1 MNNQMNQVT
10 IGSYLAQRLEEVGVR
25 DYFAIP
31 GDFNLSL
38 LDELLKNP
46 RLKMI
51 NCCNE
56 LNAGYAADGYARENG
71 VAALLLT
78 FGVGGLSAVNAV
90 AGAFAEDL
98 PVIVV
103 SGGPNVSS
111 LVENR
116 ILHHTL
122 ALPEEGDKFVLS
134 VYKEIT
140 AHAVV
145 IREPSTAAFRIDEA
159 IRIALSVRKPVYIE
173 IACNLAGAMISKPN
187 ILTLTPTRQSDPGSL
202 QKALKHAAAFLNGA
216 RQPVLVAGSRLRAG
230 NAAGAFKSVASK
242 CAYGVACMPNAKSF
256 FPETDPQFI
265 GIYWGS
271 ASSPGCREVVESS
284 DAYLFA
290 GPIFSDYTT
299 VGFSALIQPARLV
312 EASPERIL
320 VEGQVYHGIVLSEFL
335 EGLASRLNSNATSL
349 DAYLR
354 IKVAATVAPPVS
366 CGEVSLS
373 TRCLFHHINECLDGT
388 TTVVAETGDSWF
400 NGMDL
405 HLPEGC
411 KFEIQMQYGSI
422 GWSVGAFLGLAAA
435 NPQRRVIGLIGDG
448 SFQMTAQEVST
459 ILRYN
464 CSGIIF
470 LMNNGAYTI
479 EVMIHD
485 GPYNTLQNWN
495 YAAMVETLKGQSAI
509 LSQVVRSEKEL
520 VAALK
525 KSKTFKG
532 LTFIEVILNRT
543 DCNKAL
549 LGWGTAVADYNG
561 GKGKASG

>member
-1 MNNQMNQVT
+1 MNQVT
-10 IGSYLAQRLEEVGVR
+10 VGSYLAQRLEEIGIR

-71 VAALLLT
+71 VSALILT

-98 PVIVV
+98 PVIVI

-111 LVENR
+111 LMENR
-116 ILHHTL
+116 TLHHTL
-122 ALPEEGDKFVLS
+122 AQPEEGAKFVVA

-145 IREPSTAAFRIDEA
+145 IREVATAAFRIDEA
-159 IRIALSVRKPVYIE
+159 IRIALSTRKPVYIE
-173 IACNLAGAMISKPN
+173 IACNLAGALISRPHV
-187 ILTLTPTRQSDPGSL
+187 LTLLPSPKSDPGSL
-202 QKALKHAAAFLNGA
+202 QKALEHVAAFLNKA
-216 RQPVLVAGSRLRAG
+216 RQPVLVAGSQLRAG
-230 NAAGAFKSVASK
+230 DAMKAFESLSAS
-242 CAYGVACMPNAKSF
+242 CGYGVACMPNAKSF
-256 FPETDPQFI
+256 FPETNPQFM

-299 VGFSALIQPARLV
+299 VGFTALIQPSRLV

-320 VEGQVYHGIVLSEFL
+320 VEGQVYHGIVLAEFL
-335 EGLASRLNSNATSL
+335 TGLASRLNGNPTSL

-354 IKVAATVAPPVS
+354 VKETPCATSPAESEDRP
-366 CGEVSLS
+366 LS
-373 TRCLFHHINECLDGT
+373 TRRLFHQINKILDSRS
-388 TTVVAETGDSWF
+388 TVVAETGDSWF

-405 HLPEGC
+405 HLPDGC

-435 NPQRRVIGLIGDG
+435 NTERRVIGLIGDG
-448 SFQMTAQEVST
+448 SFQMTAQELST

-464 CSGIIF
+464 YSGIIF

-485 GPYNTLQNWN
+485 GPYNVLQNWN
-495 YAAMVETLKGQSAI
+495 YAVMVESLKDQSSL
-509 LSQVVRSEKEL
+509 LSLAVRTEQEL
-520 VAALK
+520 MAALERAQV
-525 KSKTFKG
+525 FKG
-532 LTFIEVILNRT
+532 LCFIEVVLDRT

-549 LGWGTAVADYNG
+549 MGWGTAVADYNG
-561 GKGKASG
+561 GKGR

>member
-1 MNNQMNQVT
+1 MNQVT
-10 IGSYLAQRLEEVGVR
+10 VGNYLAQRLEEIGVQ
-25 DYFAIP
+25 DYFTIP

-38 LDELLKNP
+38 LDELLENP
-46 RLKMI
+46 RLNMI

-56 LNAGYAADGYARENG
+56 LNAGYAADGYAREKG

-98 PVIVV
+98 PVIVI
-103 SGGPNVSS
+103 SGGPNVRS
-111 LVENR
+111 LMENR
-116 ILHHTL
+116 VLHHTL
-122 ALPEEGDKFVLS
+122 AEPEEGGKFVLS

-145 IREPSTAAFRIDEA
+145 IREASTAAFRIDEA
-159 IRIALSVRKPVYIE
+159 IRIALTVRKPVYIE
-173 IACNLAGAMISKPN
+173 IACNLASALISKPN
-187 ILTLTPTRQSDPGSL
+187 ALSLSSTRTSDPSSL
-202 QKALKHAAAFLNGA
+202 QQALEHVAAFLNGA

-230 NAAGAFKSVASK
+230 GTISAFASLAAK

-256 FPETDPQFI
+256 FPENNPQFM

-299 VGFSALIQPARLV
+299 VGFSALIQSARMV

-320 VEGQVYHGIVLSEFL
+320 VEGQVYHGIVLAEFL
-335 EGLASRLNSNATSL
+335 TELASKLKPNATSL

-354 IKVAATVAPPVS
+354 IKEAPQVTSPAAPKELA
-366 CGEVSLS
+366 LS
-373 TRCLFHHINECLDGT
+373 TRRLFYRINEILDET
-388 TTVVAETGDSWF
+388 TTIVAETGDSWF

-405 HLPEGC
+405 HLPDGC

-435 NPQRRVIGLIGDG
+435 NPKRRVIGLIGDG

-464 CSGIIF
+464 YSGIIF

-495 YAAMVETLKGQSAI
+495 YAAMVETLKWQASI
-509 LSQVVRSEKEL
+509 LSLVVRTEKEL

-525 KSKTFKG
+525 KSKSFQG
-532 LTFIEVILNRT
+532 LTFIEVILDRT

-549 LGWGTAVADYNG
+549 LGWGTAVADYNA
-561 GKGKASG
+561 GKDKAVG

>member
-1 MNNQMNQVT
+1 M
-10 IGSYLAQRLEEVGVR
+10 
-25 DYFAIP
+25 
-31 GDFNLSL
+31 
-38 LDELLKNP
+38 
-46 RLKMI
+46 
-51 NCCNE
+51 
-56 LNAGYAADGYARENG
+56 
-71 VAALLLT
+71 
-78 FGVGGLSAVNAV
+78 
-90 AGAFAEDL
+90 
-98 PVIVV
+98 
-103 SGGPNVSS
+103 
-111 LVENR
+111 ENR
-116 ILHHTL
+116 VLHHTL
-122 ALPEEGDKFVLS
+122 ARPEEGYKFILS
-134 VYKEIT
+134 AYKEIT

-145 IREPSTAAFRIDEA
+145 IREVSTAAFRIDEA
-159 IRIALSVRKPVYIE
+159 IRIALSAKKPVYIE
-173 IACNLAGAMISKPN
+173 IACNLAAALISRPN
-187 ILTLTPTRQSDPGSL
+187 TLSLMPTHKSDPGSL
-202 QKALKHAAAFLNGA
+202 KKALEHVSDFLNRS
-216 RQPVLVAGSRLRAG
+216 RQPVLVAGSRLRTG
-230 NAAGAFKSVASK
+230 NAIGEFEALASK
-242 CAYGVACMPNAKSF
+242 CSYGVACMPNAKSF
-256 FPETDPQFI
+256 FPETNAQFM

-312 EASPERIL
+312 EASTERIL

-335 EGLASRLNSNATSL
+335 TGLASKLISNPTSL

-354 IKVAATVAPPVS
+354 IKETAHVTPPATPKKQA
-366 CGEVSLS
+366 LT
-373 TRCLFHHINECLDGT
+373 TRQLFHHINESLDGM

-405 HLPEGC
+405 HLPDGC

-435 NPQRRVIGLIGDG
+435 NPERRVIGLIGDG

-459 ILRYN
+459 FLRYN
-464 CSGIIF
+464 YSGVIF

-495 YAAMVETLKGQSAI
+495 YAAMVEALKDQSPI
-509 LSQVVRSEKEL
+509 LSQVVRTEKEL

-532 LTFIEVILNRT
+532 LTFIEVILDRT

-549 LGWGTAVADYNG
+549 LGWGTAVADYNA
-561 GKGKASG
+561 GKGKTAH

>member
-1 MNNQMNQVT
+1 MNQVSV
-10 IGSYLAQRLEEVGVR
+10 GSYLAQRLEEVGIR

-56 LNAGYAADGYARENG
+56 LNAGYAADGYAREKG
-71 VAALLLT
+71 VAALVLT

-90 AGAFAEDL
+90 AGAYAEDL

-103 SGGPNVSS
+103 SGGPNVYS
-111 LVENR
+111 LMENR

-122 ALPEEGDKFVLS
+122 AGPEEGYKFVQA

-145 IREPSTAAFRIDEA
+145 IREASTAAFRIDEA
-159 IRIALSVRKPVYIE
+159 IRIALSARKPVYIE
-173 IACNLAGAMISKPN
+173 IACNLASALISPPN
-187 ILTLTPTRQSDPGSL
+187 TLSLLPIRKSDPGSL
-202 QKALKHAAAFLNGA
+202 KKALEHVATFLNGS
-216 RQPVLVAGSRLRAG
+216 RQPVLVAGSRLRTAE
-230 NAAGAFKSVASK
+230 AIGAFATLASK
-242 CAYGVACMPNAKSF
+242 CSYGVACMPNAKSF
-256 FPETDPQFI
+256 FPETNPQFM

-312 EASPERIL
+312 EASPECIL
-320 VEGQVYHGIVLSEFL
+320 VEGQVYHGIVLAEFL
-335 EGLASRLNSNATSL
+335 TGLASKLNSNPTSL
-349 DAYLR
+349 DVYLR
-354 IKVAATVAPPVS
+354 IKEAAHVTPTATPPKQA
-366 CGEVSLS
+366 LT
-373 TRCLFHHINECLDGT
+373 TRQLFHHINASLDGM

-405 HLPEGC
+405 HLPDGC

-435 NPQRRVIGLIGDG
+435 NPKRRVIGLIGDG

-464 CSGIIF
+464 YSGVIF

-485 GPYNTLQNWN
+485 GLYNTLQSWN
-495 YAAMVETLKGQSAI
+495 YAALVETLKGQSTI
-509 LSQVVRSEKEL
+509 LSKVVKTEGEL
-520 VAALK
+520 VAAMK
-525 KSKTFKG
+525 KAETFQG
-532 LTFIEVILNRT
+532 LTFIEVILDRT

-549 LGWGTAVADYNG
+549 LGWGTAVADYNAD
-561 GKGKASG
+561 KGHAAQ

>member
-1 MNNQMNQVT
+1 MNQVT
-10 IGSYLAQRLEEVGVR
+10 VGTYLAQRLEEIGIQ

-38 LDELLKNP
+38 LDEMLKNP

-56 LNAGYAADGYARENG
+56 LNAGYAADGYAREKG
-71 VAALLLT
+71 MAALVLT

-103 SGGPNVSS
+103 SGGPNVRS
-111 LVENR
+111 LMENR
-116 ILHHTL
+116 TLHHTL
-122 ALPEEGDKFVLS
+122 AQPEEGGKFVVA

-140 AHAVV
+140 AHAVLV
-145 IREPSTAAFRIDEA
+145 RELDTAAFRIDEA
-159 IRIALSVRKPVYIE
+159 ISIALSTRKPVYIE
-173 IACNLAGAMISKPN
+173 IACSLASAMISKPN
-187 ILTLTPTRQSDPGSL
+187 ALALLPSRQSDPGSL
-202 QKALKHAAAFLNGA
+202 QTALEHVSAVLNKA
-216 RQPVLVAGSRLRAG
+216 RQPLLVAGSRLRAG
-230 NAAGAFKSVASK
+230 DAIGAFEALAAQSG
-242 CAYGVACMPNAKSF
+242 YGVACMPNAKSF
-256 FPETDPQFI
+256 FPESDPQFM

-271 ASSPGCREVVESS
+271 ASSPGCREIVESS

-299 VGFSALIQPARLV
+299 VGFSALIQANRLL

-335 EGLASRLNSNATSL
+335 AELASKLTPNATSL

-354 IKVAATVAPPVS
+354 IKEAPHAPVP
-366 CGEVSLS
+366 EVTDGQPIS
-373 TRCLFHHINECLDGT
+373 TRCLFHHINNYLDST

-405 HLPEGC
+405 HLPDGC

-448 SFQMTAQEVST
+448 SFQMTAQELST

-470 LMNNGAYTI
+470 LMNNGGYTI

-485 GPYNTLQNWN
+485 GPYNVIQNWN
-495 YAAMVETLKGQSAI
+495 YAAMVESLKGASSLVSRA
-509 LSQVVRSEKEL
+509 VRTEREL
-520 VAALK
+520 VELLEKAQE
-525 KSKTFKG
+525 FEG
-532 LTFIEVILNRT
+532 LTFVEVILDRT

-549 LGWGTAVADYNG
+549 MGWGTAVADYNA
-561 GKGKASG
+561 GKGA

>member
-1 MNNQMNQVT
+1 MNQVT
-10 IGSYLAQRLEEVGVR
+10 VGSYLAQRLEEVGVR

-56 LNAGYAADGYARENG
+56 LNAGYAADGYAREKG
-71 VAALLLT
+71 VAALVLT
-78 FGVGGLSAVNAV
+78 FAVGGLSAVNAV
-90 AGAFAEDL
+90 AGAYAEDL
-98 PVIVV
+98 PIIVV
-103 SGGPNVSS
+103 SGGPNVNS
-111 LVENR
+111 LMENR
-116 ILHHTL
+116 VLHHTL
-122 ALPEEGDKFVLS
+122 ARSEEGYRFVLS

-145 IREPSTAAFRIDEA
+145 IREASTAAFRIDEA
-159 IRIALSVRKPVYIE
+159 IRIALRARKPVYIE
-173 IACNLAGAMISKPN
+173 IACNLADALISRPN
-187 ILTLTPTRQSDPGSL
+187 TLSLLPTRKSDPGSL
-202 QKALKHAAAFLNGA
+202 KKALEHVSTFLNGS
-216 RQPVLVAGSRLRAG
+216 RQPVLVAGSRLRMG
-230 NAAGAFKSVASK
+230 NAIGEFEAMASK
-242 CAYGVACMPNAKSF
+242 CGYGVACMPNAKGF
-256 FPETDPQFI
+256 FPETNSQFM

-312 EASPERIL
+312 EASPEHIL

-335 EGLASRLNSNATSL
+335 TGLAAKLKVNPTSL
-349 DAYLR
+349 KSYQR
-354 IKVAATVAPPVS
+354 IKETAHVTPAAAPK
-366 CGEVSLS
+366 ELALT
-373 TRCLFHHINECLDGT
+373 TRRLFHHINECLDGT

-405 HLPEGC
+405 HLPDGC
-411 KFEIQMQYGSI
+411 RFEIQMQYGSI

-435 NPQRRVIGLIGDG
+435 NPERRVIGLIGDG

-459 ILRYN
+459 FLRYN
-464 CSGIIF
+464 YSGVIF

-485 GPYNTLQNWN
+485 GPYNILQNWN
-495 YAAMVETLKGQSAI
+495 YATMVKTMKGQSTI
-509 LSQVVRSEKEL
+509 LSQVVRTEKEL

-532 LTFIEVILNRT
+532 LTFIEVVLDRT

-549 LGWGTAVADYNG
+549 LGWGTAVANYNAD
-561 GKGKASG
+561 KGNAVG

>member
-1 MNNQMNQVT
+1 MNQVT
-10 IGSYLAQRLEEVGVR
+10 VGSYLAQRLEEVGVR

-38 LDELLKNP
+38 LDELLKNS
-46 RLKMI
+46 RLQMI

-56 LNAGYAADGYARENG
+56 LNAGYAADGYAREKG
-71 VAALLLT
+71 VAALVLT
-78 FGVGGLSAVNAV
+78 FCVGGLSAVNAV

-103 SGGPNVSS
+103 SGGPNVNS
-111 LVENR
+111 LTENR
-116 ILHHTL
+116 VLHHTL
-122 ALPEEGDKFVLS
+122 ALPEEADKFVLS
-134 VYKEIT
+134 IYKEIT

-145 IREPSTAAFRIDEA
+145 IREASTAAFRIDEA
-159 IRIALSVRKPVYIE
+159 IRIALSASKPVYIE
-173 IACNLAGAMISKPN
+173 IACNLATALISAPN
-187 ILTLTPTRQSDPGSL
+187 ALSLAPTRKSDPASL
-202 QKALKHAAAFLNGA
+202 QKALQHVAAFLNGA
-216 RQPVLVAGSRLRAG
+216 RQPLLVAGSRLRAG
-230 NAAGAFKSVASK
+230 NACGAFATLAAK

-256 FPETDPQFI
+256 FSETNPQFM

-290 GPIFSDYTT
+290 GPVFSDYTT
-299 VGFSALIQPARLV
+299 VGFSALIQPGRLV

-320 VEGQVYHGIVLSEFL
+320 VEGQVYHGIVLAEFL
-335 EGLASRLNSNATSL
+335 AGLAAKLTVNPTSM
-349 DAYLR
+349 DSYLR
-354 IKVAATVAPPVS
+354 IKETTHQPPS
-366 CGEVSLS
+366 ETNGEQPLS
-373 TRCLFHHINECLDGT
+373 TRRLFHHINESLDGT

-405 HLPEGC
+405 HLPDGC

-435 NPQRRVIGLIGDG
+435 NPERRVIGLIGDG

-464 CSGIIF
+464 YAGVIF

-495 YAAMVETLKGQSAI
+495 YAAMVETLKGQSSI
-509 LSQVVRSEKEL
+509 FSQTVRTEKEL

-525 KSKTFKG
+525 KSRAFKG
-532 LTFIEVILNRT
+532 LTFIEVILDRT

-549 LGWGTAVADYNG
+549 LGWGTAVADYNA
-561 GKGKASG
+561 GKSKAAN

>member
-1 MNNQMNQVT
+1 MNQVT
-10 IGSYLAQRLEEVGVR
+10 VGNYLAQRLKEVGIR

-56 LNAGYAADGYARENG
+56 LNAGYAADGYAREKG
-71 VAALLLT
+71 VAALVLT
-78 FGVGGLSAVNAV
+78 FGVGGLSAVNAI

-103 SGGPNVSS
+103 SGGPNVSA
-111 LVENR
+111 LMENR
-116 ILHHTL
+116 TLHHTL
-122 ALPEEGDKFVLS
+122 AQPEEGGKFVLS

-145 IREPSTAAFRIDEA
+145 IREVSTAAFRIDEA
-159 IRIALSVRKPVYIE
+159 IRIALSASKPVYIE
-173 IACNLAGAMISKPN
+173 IACNLAAALISKPN
-187 ILTLTPTRQSDPGSL
+187 TLALSPTRQSDPGSL
-202 QKALKHAAAFLNGA
+202 QKALKHVAAFLNGA

-230 NAAGAFKSVASK
+230 GAIGAFETLASK
-242 CAYGVACMPNAKSF
+242 SAYGVACMPNAKSF
-256 FPETDPQFI
+256 FPETNPQFM

-335 EGLASRLNSNATSL
+335 TGLASELNSNPTSL

-354 IKVAATVAPPVS
+354 IKETAHTAPAAAP
-366 CGEVSLS
+366 GDLTLS
-373 TRCLFHHINECLDGT
+373 PRRLFHHINESLDST

-405 HLPEGC
+405 HLPDGC

-448 SFQMTAQEVST
+448 SFQMTAQEGST

-464 CSGIIF
+464 YSGVIF
-470 LMNNGAYTI
+470 LLNNGAYTI

-485 GPYNTLQNWN
+485 GPYNVLQNWD
-495 YAAMVETLKGQSAI
+495 YAAMAEALKGQSA
-509 LSQVVRSEKEL
+509 LFSQAVRTEKEL

-532 LTFIEVILNRT
+532 LTFIEVILDRT

-549 LGWGTAVADYNG
+549 LGWGTAVADYNS
-561 GKGKASG
+561 GKGKATG

>member
-1 MNNQMNQVT
+1 
-10 IGSYLAQRLEEVGVR
+10 
-25 DYFAIP
+25 
-31 GDFNLSL
+31 
-38 LDELLKNP
+38 
-46 RLKMI
+46 MI

-56 LNAGYAADGYARENG
+56 LNAGYAADGYAREKG
-71 VAALLLT
+71 VAALVLT

-103 SGGPNVSS
+103 SGGPNVNS
-111 LVENR
+111 LMENR
-116 ILHHTL
+116 VLHHTL
-122 ALPEEGDKFVLS
+122 ARPEEGYKFVLS
-134 VYKEIT
+134 AYKEIT

-145 IREPSTAAFRIDEA
+145 IREASTAAFRIDEA
-159 IRIALSVRKPVYIE
+159 IRIALSARKPVYIE
-173 IACNLAGAMISKPN
+173 IACNLAGALISRPN
-187 ILTLTPTRQSDPGSL
+187 TLSLMPTRKSDPGSL
-202 QKALKHAAAFLNGA
+202 KKALEHVAAFLNGS
-216 RQPVLVAGSRLRAG
+216 RQPVLVAGSRLRTGDAI
-230 NAAGAFKSVASK
+230 GAFETLASK
-242 CAYGVACMPNAKSF
+242 CSYGVACMPNAKGF
-256 FPETDPQFI
+256 FPETNPQFM

-312 EASPERIL
+312 EASIERIL

-335 EGLASRLNSNATSL
+335 TGLASKLISNPTSL

-354 IKVAATVAPPVS
+354 IKETAHVTPPATPKKQA
-366 CGEVSLS
+366 LT
-373 TRCLFHHINECLDGT
+373 TRQLFHHINESLDGM

-405 HLPEGC
+405 HLPDGC

-435 NPQRRVIGLIGDG
+435 NPERRVIGLIGDG
-448 SFQMTAQEVST
+448 SFQMTAQEMST
-459 ILRYN
+459 FLRYN
-464 CSGIIF
+464 YSGVIF

-495 YAAMVETLKGQSAI
+495 YAAMVETLKGQSPI
-509 LSQVVRSEKEL
+509 LSQVVRTEKEL

-525 KSKTFKG
+525 KSRTFKG
-532 LTFIEVILNRT
+532 LTFIEVILDRT

-549 LGWGTAVADYNG
+549 LGWGTAVADYNA
-561 GKGKASG
+561 GKDKTAH

>member
-1 MNNQMNQVT
+1 MKNVT
-10 IGSYLAQRLEEVGVR
+10 IGGYLARRLEEVGIR

-38 LDELLKNP
+38 LDELLKNS

-71 VAALLLT
+71 VAALVLT

-90 AGAFAEDL
+90 AGAFAEEL

-103 SGGPNVSS
+103 SGGPNVAS
-111 LVENR
+111 LMENR
-116 ILHHTL
+116 VLHHTL
-122 ALPEEGDKFVLS
+122 ALPEDGDRFVLS
-134 VYKEIT
+134 VYKAIT

-145 IREPSTAAFRIDEA
+145 IRDASTAAFRIDEA
-159 IRIALSVRKPVYIE
+159 IRIALSARKPVYIE
-173 IACNLAGAMISKPN
+173 IACNLAAAMISAPN
-187 ILTLTPTRQSDPGSL
+187 PLSLAPPRRSDPGSL
-202 QKALKHAAAFLNGA
+202 QKALEHVAAFLNSA
-216 RQPVLVAGSRLRAG
+216 RQPALVAGSRLRG
-230 NAAGAFKSVASK
+230 GDSIGAFETLASK
-242 CAYGVACMPNAKSF
+242 CAYGVACMPNAKGF
-256 FPETDPQFI
+256 FPETHRQFM

-320 VEGQVYHGIVLSEFL
+320 VEGQAYHGIILSEFL
-335 EGLASRLNSNATSL
+335 ARLAAKLTANSTSL

-354 IKVAATVAPPVS
+354 IKEAAEAAPAAESEDIP
-366 CGEVSLS
+366 LS
-373 TRCLFHHINECLDGT
+373 TRRLFHHINESLDGT

-400 NGMDL
+400 NGMGL
-405 HLPEGC
+405 HLPDGC

-435 NPQRRVIGLIGDG
+435 NPHRRVIALIGDG

-459 ILRYN
+459 FLRYN
-464 CSGIIF
+464 YSGVIF

-495 YAAMVETLKGQSAI
+495 YAAMVEALKGESSV
-509 LSQVVRSEKEL
+509 LSQVARTETEL

-561 GKGKASG
+561 GKGKAGLP